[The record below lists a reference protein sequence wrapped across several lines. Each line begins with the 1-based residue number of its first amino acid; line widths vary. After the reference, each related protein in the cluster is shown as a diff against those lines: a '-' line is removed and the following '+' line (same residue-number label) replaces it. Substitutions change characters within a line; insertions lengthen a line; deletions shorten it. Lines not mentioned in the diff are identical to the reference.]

1 MPCYQSA
8 NLPSGASTTGRT
20 SYATEADCNQ
30 ACQEG
35 ACCEGTGCSV
45 KPACQCQGA
54 GKVFRGVGTVC
65 TPNPCSLC
73 DAGAISISTSGTA
86 AGFYAASFISYI
98 CPDQQYSVGA
108 SGAGTLAKDDG
119 QLPGRTFCSH
129 SSGVGRCAYRGQ
141 FAIGNGATLSVVLV
155 FFTVGSDIRY
165 AIYSTVFSGTSAAVT
180 ACGPPPQGQSYIGA
194 TAAYEGCSAVIG
206 SVSGSGALSV
216 NLNNAPP
223 LEITG
228 LGDAAG
234 YGFAARGGSVTFS
247 FNPLP

>member
-1 MPCYQSA
+1 MPCYQTT
-8 NLPSGASTTGRT
+8 NLPGGVTTTGRT
-20 SYATEADCNQ
+20 SYTTEADCLNS
-30 ACQEG
+30 CTEG
-35 ACCEGTGCSV
+35 ACCEGTVCTV
-45 KPACQCQGA
+45 KPQCQCQGA
-54 GKVFRGVGTVC
+54 GKVFKGVGTTC

-73 DAGAISISTSGTA
+73 DLSSISLSTSGTA
-86 AGFYAASFISYI
+86 SGFWAASFISYI

-108 SGAGTLAKDDG
+108 SGAGTLTKDDG
-119 QLPGRTFCSH
+119 QLLGRAFCSH
-129 SSGVGRCAYRGQ
+129 NSGVGRCAYRGQ
-141 FAIGNGATLSVVLV
+141 FAIGNGATLGVVLV

-165 AIYSTVFSGTSAAVT
+165 AIYSNVFSGTSAAIT
-180 ACGPPPQGQSYIGA
+180 ACGPPPLGQSYNGA
-194 TAAYEGCSAVIG
+194 TAAYEGCSSVIG
-206 SVSGSGALSV
+206 SVSESGALSV